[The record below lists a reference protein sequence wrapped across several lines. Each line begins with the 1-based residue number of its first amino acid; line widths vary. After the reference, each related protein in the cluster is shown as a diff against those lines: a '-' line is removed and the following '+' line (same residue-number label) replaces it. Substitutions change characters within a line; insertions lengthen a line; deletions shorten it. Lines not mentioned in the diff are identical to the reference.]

1 MFITEE
7 DIRST
12 ILDKISELNKEMS
25 LCNTVEE
32 LHRLEGKLDLLE
44 EIFDDLTKKLNTEQ
58 NKEFINLTL
67 QKWQEQLSSE
77 TKL

>member
-7 DIRST
+7 DIKSMV
-12 ILDKISELNKEMS
+12 IDKISELNKEMS

-44 EIFDDLTKKLNTEQ
+44 EIFDDLTNKMNTEQ
-58 NKEFINLTL
+58 NKEFIFLTL
-67 QKWQEQLSSE
+67 QKWQKQLSSE
-77 TKL
+77 IK